1 MEKEL
6 TNLADM
12 SNRQSEYWAFV
23 YEYEGQFYVSNART
37 GFLNQVYP
45 EDVQDE
51 LNTLGLL
58 VDGKSTVSIDFSHT
72 HMAIDERRNAIDY
85 IVGHSG
91 KKDLNG
97 QEIPLT
103 AKKGELSNHP
113 INTQYGSL
121 PDWDII
127 KRKTFDQAGTIPLN
141 SFGIIAPID
150 GGGWR
155 ETERKIFGT
164 W

>member
-1 MEKEL
+1 MEEEL

-12 SNRQSEYWAFV
+12 SNRQAEYWAFV
-23 YEYEGQFYVSNART
+23 YEYEGQFYVSNARVGIGST
-37 GFLNQVYP
+37 VPDYLVKN
-45 EDVQDE
+45 E
-51 LNTLGLL
+51 LDTLGLL

-72 HMAIDERRNAIDY
+72 HMAIDGRRNATDY

-91 KKDLNG
+91 KKDSNG

-103 AKKGELSNHP
+103 AKKEDLSDHP

-121 PDWDII
+121 NDWDII
-127 KRKTFDQAGTIPLN
+127 NRGTFGQNDAIPLN